1 MSCEDYLQYLWRAAV
16 SQHTSYWFHVIH
28 TYIPVLCFMEAK
40 LSELVWGHGKIWPVQ
55 KPWPNPRPSAAP
67 FPSGPSGCIRS
78 VDWQRDP
85 PSAHRT
91 SRTGDWIL
99 ARTPA
104 SVRHDRRSRLNDTNI
119 TFNLRQ
125 ESRYGSTQQKTQETW
140 ATDRRTSGRA
150 DSRRCRRNPQTLAEK
165 LCSTAA
171 PRWCISQHN
180 SPETVSPSVPLS
192 RAHLCVE
199 DHRNKH
205 RFNPINNYHI

>member
-1 MSCEDYLQYLWRAAV
+1 MKCNNKQMCPVRIIYSICGEQLYHDIR
-16 SQHTSYWFHVIH
+16 HIEF
-28 TYIPVLCFMEAK
+28 TYVPVLCFMEAK
-40 LSELVWGHGKIWPVQ
+40 HSELVWDHGKIWPVQ
-55 KPWPNPRPSAAP
+55 KPWPNPRPSAAL

-78 VDWQRDP
+78 ADWERDP

-91 SRTGDWIL
+91 SHTGDWIL

-104 SVRHDRRSRLNDTNI
+104 SARHDRRSRLNDTNI

-125 ESRYGSTQQKTQETW
+125 ESRYALKTQETW
-140 ATDRRTSGRA
+140 ATDRRTTGRP

-165 LCSTAA
+165 WCSSAA

-180 SPETVSPSVPLS
+180 SPETQSV
-192 RAHLCVE
+192 RQFLCRVE

-205 RFNPINNYHI
+205 RFNTINPLYHI